1 MRDLEESSRGGN
13 GGVSCYLDWAG
24 KDKIA
29 TLTIDTVVDQQTLG
43 AMFLAATLR
52 DRHTGWLGGGGA
64 AWEPTNQRVEKWPPW
79 WIYGVF
85 FSLQSAVAVAVAAA
99 ERCRCLD

>member
-52 DRHTGWLGGGGA
+52 DRHTG
-64 AWEPTNQRVEKWPPW
+64 
-79 WIYGVF
+79 
-85 FSLQSAVAVAVAAA
+85 
-99 ERCRCLD
+99 